1 MKINRRKLRVE
12 VPTVAMGDIA
22 FNLLIFFL
30 VATRFDQEERQLPV
44 TLPEVAQAQ
53 PLSMTQ
59 EVVVNITREGQY
71 FVAQNEYTEDALFTL
86 LRTVHEKNPHQS
98 VLIRSDGDTSWKY
111 GVRVMGLCNKAGIE
125 NYRVAALEVKRY
137 GTEAV

>member
-1 MKINRRKLRVE
+1 MRLPEDNAVSEGIDLTPVID
-12 VPTVAMGDIA
+12 VV

-59 EVVVNITREGQY
+59 EVVVNITREGNF
-71 FVAQNEYTEDALFTL
+71 FVAQKEYSESDLLTL
-86 LRTVHEKNPHQS
+86 LLAIREKNPHQS
-98 VLIRSDGDTSWKY
+98 VLIRSDGDTSWKF
-111 GVRVMGLCNKAGIE
+111 GVKVMGLCNKANIE
-125 NYRVAALEVKRY
+125 NYRVAALERQ
-137 GTEAV
+137 

>member
-1 MKINRRKLRVE
+1 MRLPEDNAVSEGIDLTPVID
-12 VPTVAMGDIA
+12 VV

-59 EVVVNITREGQY
+59 EVVVNITREGNF
-71 FVAQNEYTEDALFTL
+71 FVAQKEYSESDLLTL
-86 LRTVHEKNPHQS
+86 LLAIREKNPHQS
-98 VLIRSDGDTSWKY
+98 VLIRSDGDTSWKF
-111 GVRVMGLCNKAGIE
+111 GVKVMGLCNKANIE
-125 NYRVAALEVKRY
+125 NYRVAALERR
-137 GTEAV
+137 